1 CASILL
7 WGAIAAALPPAW

>member
-1 CASILL
+1 CANILR

>member
-1 CASILL
+1 CANILL